1 MLTILLLHI
10 IITCISLCAGFL
22 FYETLPGKKSTG
34 YDQRPVIF
42 YLVSGLI
49 SVTLILQIIVLFKP
63 ITVSVQAILLVIVV
77 ILLLIKKKKFGHFLS
92 EVIRKCRNQPTQ
104 FFLGVCSYWLLILI
118 LNAGPTM
125 MDDTES
131 YHIQLVKW

>member
-1 MLTILLLHI
+1 
-10 IITCISLCAGFL
+10 
-22 FYETLPGKKSTG
+22 
-34 YDQRPVIF
+34 
-42 YLVSGLI
+42 
-49 SVTLILQIIVLFKP
+49 
-63 ITVSVQAILLVIVV
+63 LVIVV

-92 EVIRKCRNQPTQ
+92 EVIRKIRNQPTQ

-131 YHIQLVKW
+131 YHIQLVKWIKEYGTVPGLVHLHERFGFNSSWFISIAGFIPSGGNVNYFTILNGTLSLWLSAYFIGLICDNKEN